1 MEIKKGGEETE
12 KEVRLTTEEVRPVP
26 FALKAEVEAEL
37 DRLEFEG
44 RIEKSNFSEWASP
57 VVPHMKADGS
67 LRI

>member
-37 DRLEFEG
+37 DR
-44 RIEKSNFSEWASP
+44 
-57 VVPHMKADGS
+57 
-67 LRI
+67 